1 MVADLIL
8 IVDDEHAIVETL
20 TEVLQWEGFEVASAP
35 NGQAALEAMA
45 ARRPQVVLLDFMMP
59 VLDGR
64 QTLAA
69 MRRDGTL
76 ATVPVIMMSAA
87 ASVAPIAGATW
98 SQYLRKPFRA
108 PALLAAVRAC
118 LAR

>member
-1 MVADLIL
+1 VAELIF

-35 NGQAALEAMA
+35 NGQVALEAMT
-45 ARRPQVVLLDFMMP
+45 ARPPSLVLLDYMMP

-69 MRRDGTL
+69 MRRVPAL
-76 ATVPVIMMSAA
+76 ADVPVIMMTA
-87 ASVAPIAGATW
+87 VPRIAPVENAHWAHH
-98 SQYLRKPFRA
+98 LRKPFRA
-108 PALLAAVRAC
+108 PELLAAVRKC
-118 LAR
+118 LTR